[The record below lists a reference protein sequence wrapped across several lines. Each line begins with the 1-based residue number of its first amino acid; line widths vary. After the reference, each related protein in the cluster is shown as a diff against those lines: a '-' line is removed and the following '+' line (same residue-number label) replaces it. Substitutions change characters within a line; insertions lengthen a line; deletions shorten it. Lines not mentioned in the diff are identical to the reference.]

1 MTLFV
6 PRHERFSY
14 LTETFM
20 RSQCDDPE
28 SPSKSEVEVV
38 SYNRSIKEKF
48 PFLKKLKSNLLKFF
62 GEKNVFNELFEAR
75 HFELKE

>member
-1 MTLFV
+1 MTRFV
-6 PRHERFSY
+6 SRHERFSY

-38 SYNRSIKEKF
+38 SYNWSIKEKF

-62 GEKNVFNELFEAR
+62 GEKNVFNEFL
-75 HFELKE
+75 LVY